1 MSNVLSR
8 SNNPTG
14 IRLPKSK
21 AARFYSAD
29 NPGFAFGESTVVGNT
44 PGGFVEFGDK
54 KSGAKA
60 ALHDYGVKKDKGFTL
75 GQFIEAHTSG
85 DSTGIANH
93 KINIPAIL
101 KKDGIDVNLDTL
113 MSDIPTGA
121 LMNAVTQSEGGLE
134 NRAQFEPVFANI
146 LADTA
151 TVDDSLVR
159 NLTEEPSTGE
169 QFTPLS
175 SEELAKM
182 TPEER
187 NAYNNRAMDAWSKSS
202 KSFSDLTGDKS
213 TDQTDPIT
221 KRLTADSYR
230 DNPNVS
236 IPASVRNSMDFQTV
250 GGGRMFE
257 RFPKMSIRPTP
268 TAGQPTSPVTDELP
282 PGSKVPTEPFGS
294 IDKVEVEPVD
304 IETPE
309 NTIENKLI
317 ETKVERGDEEAVAV
331 PTFTDEE
338 EVEQPQQS
346 MLARLGKAVRDNP
359 EMALAGTRSIGSL
372 LAAIGQGRGQRKEDE
387 RVRQATG
394 RSNLISA
401 LTSGRVTPGV
411 SKEQPDIGLLGR
423 IGQGLAVAGE
433 TGMEALKQRD
443 VQKLK
448 QDELT
453 RKIRRDAVTAA
464 RTAALNNLTAEQINK
479 SIFDATMDMTEAE
492 AREYERYYRRGL
504 AQQGQ
509 DLDLA
514 KFKLSQ
520 KALDWKNIWQNA
532 DMQAEQWAQ
541 ARRDEFFKL
550 SVEDKNRAYELSKE
564 RLNLDKTKTDAYVR
578 KADAYVQKLKNEA
591 DEALKAVYGDRYKNF
606 RDIVTEANK
615 EISGFLA
622 DERGT
627 LKIYTGLTAAF
638 EDFDKNPN
646 AANSTAIFN
655 FYQQMIDAATVREG
669 DLNLQERAQ
678 GFQQE
683 LAAFFERARG
693 VGHVLSN
700 TQLRRMKRL
709 GDALYKD
716 LAGKARGR
724 LNAYLSEAVPPEE
737 RASFDRYYDRLFGT
751 PSQIEQDTGV
761 KVTNAPIIVKS
772 LENLEDE

>member
-29 NPGFAFGESTVVGNT
+29 NPAFAFGESTVVGNT

-101 KKDGIDVNLDTL
+101 KKDGIEANLNTL

-134 NRAQFEPVFANI
+134 NRAQFEPVFAEV

-151 TVDDSLVR
+151 SVNDPLVK
-159 NLTEEPSTGE
+159 NLTTRP
-169 QFTPLS
+169 TPPATNKQTMQMPKFIPA
-175 SEELAKM
+175 EELAKM
-182 TPEER
+182 TQAER
-187 NAYNNRAMDAWSKSS
+187 IQYRKDRLRAAGAGA
-202 KSFSDLTGDKS
+202 DLQDTITG
-213 TDQTDPIT
+213 QTDDE
-221 KRLTADSYR
+221 LTARILEQDK
-230 DNPNVS
+230 
-236 IPASVRNSMDFQTV
+236 QL
-250 GGGRMFE
+250 
-257 RFPKMSIRPTP
+257 TP

-282 PGSKVPTEPFGS
+282 PGSEVPTEPFGS

-338 EVEQPQQS
+338 EEEQPQQS

-443 VQKLK
+443 VQQLK
-448 QDELT
+448 RDELT

-479 SIFDATMDMTEAE
+479 SIFDATMDMSEAE
-492 AREYERYYRRGL
+492 KREYERYFRRGL
-504 AQQGQ
+504 DQQGF

-514 KFKLSQ
+514 KFELSQ

-532 DMQAEQWAQ
+532 DLQAEQWAQ
-541 ARRDEFFKL
+541 ARKDAFFKL
-550 SVEDKNRAYELSKE
+550 DVEDRNRAYELSKQ
-564 RLNLDKTKTDAYVR
+564 RLNLDKTKTDAYVK
-578 KADAYVQKLKNEA
+578 KADAYVQKLQNEA
-591 DEALKAVYGDRYKNF
+591 DEALKAVYGDRYENF

-638 EDFDKNPN
+638 EDFDRNPN

-751 PSQIEQDTGV
+751 PSQIEQKTGV
-761 KVTNAPIIVKS
+761 KVTNASAIVKS

>member
-8 SNNPTG
+8 SRNPTG
-14 IRLPKSK
+14 IRLSKSK
-21 AARFYSAD
+21 AKQYYSPD
-29 NPGFAFGESTVVGNT
+29 NPAFAFGESTVTGTT
-44 PGGFVEFGDK
+44 PSGFVEFGDDR
-54 KSGAKA
+54 SGVKA

-101 KKDGIDVNLDTL
+101 KRDGIEADLTTL
-113 MSDIPTGA
+113 VADIPTDAFMDA
-121 LMNAVTQSEGGLE
+121 LTLSEGGLQNQE
-134 NRAQFEPVFANI
+134 QFKPVFADV

-151 TVDDSLVR
+151 SVNDPLVK
-159 NLTEEPSTGE
+159 NLTTRPTPPATNE
-169 QFTPLS
+169 QTMQMPKFIPA
-175 SEELAKM
+175 EELAKM
-182 TPEER
+182 TPAER
-187 NAYNNRAMDAWSKSS
+187 IQYRKDRLRVAGAGA
-202 KSFSDLTGDKS
+202 DLQDTITG
-213 TDQTDPIT
+213 QTDD
-221 KRLTADSYR
+221 KLTARILEQDKQ
-230 DNPNVS
+230 V
-236 IPASVRNSMDFQTV
+236 
-250 GGGRMFE
+250 
-257 RFPKMSIRPTP
+257 TP

-282 PGSKVPTEPFGS
+282 PRSEVPELPLGS
-294 IDKVEVEPVD
+294 IDKVEVKPVD
-304 IETPE
+304 IEIPE

-317 ETKVERGDEEAVAV
+317 KTDAKRGDEEAVAV

-394 RSNLISA
+394 KSNFINA

-443 VQKLK
+443 VQQLK

-453 RKIRRDAVTAA
+453 RKVRRDAVMSA

-479 SIFDATMDMTEAE
+479 SIFDATMDMSEAE
-492 AREYERYYRRGL
+492 KREYERYFRRGL
-504 AQQGQ
+504 DQQGF

-514 KFKLSQ
+514 KFELSQ
-520 KALDWKNIWQNA
+520 KALDWKNIWENA
-532 DMQAEQWAQ
+532 DLQAEQWGQ
-541 ARRDEFFKL
+541 RRKDEFFKL

-564 RLNLDKTKTDAYVR
+564 RLNLDKTKTDAYVK
-578 KADAYVQKLKNEA
+578 KADAYVQKLQNEA
-591 DEALKAVYGDRYKNF
+591 DEALKAVYGDRYENF
-606 RDIVTEANK
+606 RDVVTEANK

-638 EDFDKNPN
+638 EDFDDNPN

-678 GFQQE
+678 GIQQE
-683 LAAFFERARG
+683 IAAFFERARG

-761 KVTNAPIIVKS
+761 KVTNAPIIVKA